1 MRRALG
7 LAAAALAMALAACG
21 HGAID
26 LTIEAL
32 GPDGNPLRVPD
43 DVDRLDVHVE
53 RADTHAALLDRSY
66 ALDPAR
72 QTFPLTLRMT
82 QGDRTGDQVLI
93 GATGFLMDAPVGSA
107 SVLVQIPPQE
117 VTQVTLRLMP

>member
-1 MRRALG
+1 MRRALV
-7 LAAAALAMALAACG
+7 LAAAAALAAGCG

-32 GPDGNPLRVPD
+32 GADGNPLRVPD

-66 ALDPAR
+66 ALDPSR

-82 QGDRTGDQVLI
+82 QGDRTGEQVVI
-93 GATGFLMDAPVGSA
+93 GATGFLADAPIGSA
-107 SVLVQIPPQE
+107 SVLVQIQPQE
-117 VTQVTLRLMP
+117 VTQVTLRLTP